1 MKKWFSTKRILMV
14 MMAFTLIF
22 STLAIPDHADA
33 RRGGFKSGTKSYQSN
48 PNRSTTNNSTTNNSS
63 TTSNT
68 KSTTSNNAT
77 NTGST
82 KTGFF
87 GGGSLMKGL
96 MIGGLAG
103 MLFGG
108 LFGNMGFFG
117 NLIGLAINL
126 LAIYVLVMLGVG
138 IYRAIKKRRTENE
151 KSRNIHDGNGRY

>member
-1 MKKWFSTKRILMV
+1 MKKWFSTKRIFMV

-48 PNRSTTNNSTTNNSS
+48 PSRSNTNNSTNS
-63 TTSNT
+63 TTSNP
-68 KSTTSNNAT
+68 KNNAT
-77 NTGST
+77 NNSAST
-82 KTGFF
+82 ATKKTGFF

-108 LFGNMGFFG
+108 LFGNMGFLG
-117 NLIGLAINL
+117 DILGLAINL
-126 LAIYVLVMLGVG
+126 LAIYVIVMLGVG
-138 IYRAIKKRRTENE
+138 IYRSIKKRRLENE
-151 KSRNIHDGNGRY
+151 RSGNNNGGNGRY

>member
-1 MKKWFSTKRILMV
+1 MKKWFSTKRIFMV

-48 PNRSTTNNSTTNNSS
+48 PSRSNTNNSTNS
-63 TTSNT
+63 TTSNS
-68 KSTTSNNAT
+68 KNNAT
-77 NTGST
+77 NNSAST
-82 KTGFF
+82 ATKKPGFF

-108 LFGNMGFFG
+108 LFGNMGFLG
-117 NLIGLAINL
+117 DILGLAINL
-126 LAIYVLVMLGVG
+126 LAVYVIVMLGVG
-138 IYRAIKKRRTENE
+138 IYRSIKKRRLENE
-151 KSRNIHDGNGRY
+151 RSNSNNGGNGRY

>member
-1 MKKWFSTKRILMV
+1 MKKWFSTKRIFMV

-48 PNRSTTNNSTTNNSS
+48 PSRSNTNNSTNS
-63 TTSNT
+63 TTSNP
-68 KSTTSNNAT
+68 KNNAT
-77 NTGST
+77 NNSAST
-82 KTGFF
+82 ATKKPGFF

-108 LFGNMGFFG
+108 LFGNMGFLG
-117 NLIGLAINL
+117 DILGLAINL
-126 LAIYVLVMLGVG
+126 LAVYVIVMLGVG
-138 IYRAIKKRRTENE
+138 IYRSIKKRRLENE
-151 KSRNIHDGNGRY
+151 RSNSNNGGNGRY

>member
-1 MKKWFSTKRILMV
+1 MKKWFSTKRIFMV

-48 PNRSTTNNSTTNNSS
+48 PSRSNTNNSTNS
-63 TTSNT
+63 TTSNP
-68 KSTTSNNAT
+68 KNNAT
-77 NTGST
+77 NNSAST
-82 KTGFF
+82 ATKKPGFF

-108 LFGNMGFFG
+108 LFGNMGFLG
-117 NLIGLAINL
+117 DILGLAINL
-126 LAIYVLVMLGVG
+126 LAVYVIVMLGVG
-138 IYRAIKKRRTENE
+138 IYRSIKKRRLENE
-151 KSRNIHDGNGRY
+151 RSSNNNGGNGRY